1 MRRSVGHG
9 RVREPGIWRHWR
21 TMAAATRQAIAR
33 DETTWC
39 RRRATARLRDVSF
52 GLEHD
57 TEVNKALAVEV
68 GERLLLAIERSQWD
82 QAEALAAQETTV
94 LRRLVTGK
102 GARARAVPGL
112 TKAELR
118 LLPLLA
124 THLSLPKI
132 GAELSLSPNTIKS
145 QAISIYRKLGVFSRG
160 DAVNRAKNLG
170 FLDDI

>member
-1 MRRSVGHG
+1 
-9 RVREPGIWRHWR
+9 
-21 TMAAATRQAIAR
+21 MAAATRQATAR
-33 DETTWC
+33 DETTWS
-39 RRRATARLRDVSF
+39 RRRGKARLRDVSF

-94 LRRLVTGK
+94 LRRLVTGQ

-118 LLPLLA
+118 LLPLLV

-132 GAELSLSPNTIKS
+132 GAELSLSPNTVKS
-145 QAISIYRKLGVFSRG
+145 QAISIYRKLGVSSRG
-160 DAVNRAKNLG
+160 DAVNRAKKLG